1 MLYSSIAPPPATLH
15 LIQTGSTYTP
25 EGLQQNK
32 RSVFFSLPIVLAL
45 VSVSLSACT
54 TQSLSSTHSV
64 LRVQAEHQP
73 RAQETTS
80 SSVVTKAEAH
90 TNTTAADIFA
100 RGQKAIEARR
110 YEHAIDLFG
119 QATQIDTNN
128 ALYYLWLGRAYG
140 YQAEHTKVGG
150 QFFLARQVRKNLEKA
165 VTLNPDLIE
174 ARLDLLSYYLQ
185 APSLL
190 GGGIEKAQA
199 QAGEIAKRDPQQG
212 ALAWQQCQRAEKEG
226 LSLLAGSH

>member
-1 MLYSSIAPPPATLH
+1 MLYSTAAPTPVTRH
-15 LIQTGSTYTP
+15 LIQTGSTHTP

-45 VSVSLSACT
+45 LSVSLSACA
-54 TQSLSSTHSV
+54 TQSLSPTHSV
-64 LRVQAEHQP
+64 LRVQAEQQP
-73 RAQETTS
+73 HARETTPS
-80 SSVVTKAEAH
+80 AVTQAAEH
-90 TNTTAADIFA
+90 PNNTAADIFA
-100 RGQKAIEARR
+100 RGKKALEAGR

-119 QATQIDTNN
+119 QAIQLDANN

-140 YQAEHTKVGG
+140 HQAEQTKAGE

-174 ARLDLLSYYLQ
+174 ARLDLLTYYLQ

-190 GGGIEKAQA
+190 GGGIEKAQV
-199 QAGEIAKRDPQQG
+199 QAGEIAKRNPQQG

-226 LSLLAGSH
+226 VSLLAGSH